1 MINARRRYNIGNMS
15 AHPQLPAA
23 RRILGDLIAHQ
34 TEPPHG
40 NIPMCD
46 YVGNIL
52 RAAGFVVRT
61 SRTADGR
68 KESLFAALGDDGTT
82 AADNKRRGIVLSGH
96 SDVVDASSQSGWNT
110 PPFEMR
116 EKGGVVFGRGA
127 CDMKGF
133 LACALASAH
142 SFADTKLAE
151 PLYFAMSRDEEVGCI
166 GMPDILALMRDAG
179 AYPRLAIVGE
189 PTTMQV
195 VAGHKSGAEMRTTFS
210 GTAAHSSR
218 PDDGVS
224 AIDYAARFAAFLLE
238 CGTKMK
244 ADGDTTPSPFTPP
257 YDTINIGVIKGGAA
271 KNIIAA
277 SCEML
282 WLYRA
287 LPEHNT
293 ADFIAKTDRY
303 INEVLLPQM
312 RASGHP
318 ASVDNR
324 PLASYPGLIPNGD
337 SAAVQL
343 AMRLTNTDKWHT
355 APYGADA
362 GQFAEDGVSTVI
374 VGPGDIAYAHK
385 PNEQISADDLS
396 ECLLFLDRLR
406 ATMSD

>member
-1 MINARRRYNIGNMS
+1 MS
-15 AHPQLPAA
+15 AHPNLPEA
-23 RRILGDLIAHQ
+23 RRILADLIAHQ

-40 NIPMCD
+40 NLPMCD

-52 RAAGFVVRT
+52 RAAGFAIHT
-61 SRTADGR
+61 SRTADGQ
-68 KESLFAALGDDGTT
+68 KESVFAALGDDGTNL
-82 AADNKRRGIVLSGH
+82 ANGKRRGIVLSGH
-96 SDVVDASSQSGWNT
+96 SDVVDASSQSGWKT

-116 EKGGVVFGRGA
+116 EKDGILFGRGA

-133 LACALASAH
+133 IACALASAPA
-142 SFADTKLAE
+142 FAKAKLAE

-166 GMPDILALMRDAG
+166 GMPDMLALMRDAG

-195 VAGHKSGAEMRTTFS
+195 VAGHKSGAEMRTIFT

-224 AIDYAARFAAFLLE
+224 AIDYATKFAAFLLE
-238 CGTKMK
+238 CGEKMK
-244 ADGDTTPSPFTPP
+244 AAGDVNSRFTPH

-287 LPEHNT
+287 LPQS
-293 ADFIAKTDRY
+293 DIGGFIAKTDNY
-303 INEVLLPQM
+303 INETLLPQM

-318 ASVDNR
+318 ASIDNR
-324 PLASYPGLIPNGD
+324 PLASYPGLIPD
-337 SAAVQL
+337 ETSPAVQL
-343 AMRLTNTDKWHT
+343 AMDLTNAERWHT
-355 APYGADA
+355 EPYGADA
-362 GQFAEDGVSTVI
+362 GQFAEDGIPTVI
-374 VGPGDIAYAHK
+374 IGPGDIAYAHK
-385 PNEQISADDLS
+385 PNEQISEDDLS

-406 ATMSD
+406 AAMSD